1 MRKDT
6 FSTDH
11 ILAAEALLGL
21 INPTEDTA
29 HQQILQLRELLLTE
43 DEDDEDDDPN
53 ILWVINDVVDW
64 ESGYSVDWKDTESLV
79 QCVMK
84 LAKRWGAT
92 LTFGSEDPLAEDF
105 LCRTNIPDLLSQA
118 HSELLSKGFML
129 WGWDTDSDCYCG
141 WITKS
146 TSANDV
152 AAISSTLGVEVR
164 SGERSF

>member
-11 ILAAEALLGL
+11 ILAAEALLRL
-21 INPTEDTA
+21 INPTEDSA
-29 HQQILQLRELLLTE
+29 HQQILQLRELLLSK
-43 DEDDEDDDPN
+43 DDEDHCPN

-64 ESGYSVDWKDTESLV
+64 ESGYCVDWKDTESFA

-84 LAKRWGAT
+84 LAERWGVT

-105 LCRTNIPDLLSQA
+105 LSRSNIPDLLNQA
-118 HSELLSKGFML
+118 HSELQSKGFML